1 MTMSLSGWG
10 SNQVFGNEKKKGP
23 SQWVS
28 ASYSFA
34 GVVVLLLAIRNKA
47 PKVGIQTAGPMWLL
61 HCPPSPS
68 PQPLFSS
75 PEPGWSQSSIFMSLM
90 AAIIIS
96 PLNGSFQVSISLIMN
111 VRRKEHQDCFGL
123 LSKIGILSRYSYSLG
138 AKVVMGGRTDPRS
151 TNWFPSLYLPKHS
164 SSPGSGPVP

>member
-1 MTMSLSGWG
+1 
-10 SNQVFGNEKKKGP
+10 
-23 SQWVS
+23 
-28 ASYSFA
+28 
-34 GVVVLLLAIRNKA
+34 
-47 PKVGIQTAGPMWLL
+47 
-61 HCPPSPS
+61 
-68 PQPLFSS
+68 
-75 PEPGWSQSSIFMSLM
+75 M

-96 PLNGSFQVSISLIMN
+96 PLNGSFQVSISLITN

-164 SSPGSGPVP
+164 SSPDSGPVPYDLIPKVLTHAFLLDSLASLAPAGCIPDQKFPEGFTNYKALISSPASEGLTGQFGLTLPYQWLSS